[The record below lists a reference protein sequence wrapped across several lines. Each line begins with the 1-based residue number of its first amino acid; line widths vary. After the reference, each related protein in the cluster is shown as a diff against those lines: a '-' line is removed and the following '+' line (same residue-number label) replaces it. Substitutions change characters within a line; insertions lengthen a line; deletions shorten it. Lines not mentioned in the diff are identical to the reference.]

1 MMKAQ
6 GYSGEKAFGLISIRI
21 VPIRDRLIYD
31 FLTLSDLLW
40 FELIEVVRS
49 FLQ

>member
-21 VPIRDRLIYD
+21 VPIHDHLIYD
-31 FLTLSDLLW
+31 LLTLSDLLW
-40 FELIEVVRS
+40 FEL
-49 FLQ
+49 